1 MIDVAFKYLFGT
13 EKNKNLLKVL
23 LENVFDREI
32 EDISYDNTEQIG
44 ESLDARNAYFD
55 VLCRAKDGPDF
66 IVECQVR
73 PQEFFAERA
82 VFYASRTVANNAPK
96 GEWDYDFRSVYFLGL
111 INFPL
116 PDVIGKTEG
125 YFHSFSLRND
135 KTHALMTDKVRYA
148 FMEVATFNKRIE
160 ECQSFQDEFL
170 FYMKNLPT
178 FVEKPDTRHNQYFE
192 ELLHTAEYLN
202 MDMETQAMYE
212 KRLKEMRDIRNVEEY
227 ARRHTLAEG
236 IKQGI
241 AEGLEKGMA
250 EGLAKGHEK
259 GLAEGLERG
268 MEQGMEK
275 GLAEGISKVKE
286 ALKLLRDGYS
296 AEEVSEKTG
305 LSLEDVRS
313 LQ

>member
-1 MIDVAFKYLFGT
+1 
-13 EKNKNLLKVL
+13 
-23 LENVFDREI
+23 
-32 EDISYDNTEQIG
+32 
-44 ESLDARNAYFD
+44 
-55 VLCRAKDGPDF
+55 
-66 IVECQVR
+66 
-73 PQEFFAERA
+73 
-82 VFYASRTVANNAPK
+82 
-96 GEWDYDFRSVYFLGL
+96 
-111 INFPL
+111 
-116 PDVIGKTEG
+116 
-125 YFHSFSLRND
+125 
-135 KTHALMTDKVRYA
+135 
-148 FMEVATFNKRIE
+148 
-160 ECQSFQDEFL
+160 
-170 FYMKNLPT
+170 
-178 FVEKPDTRHNQYFE
+178 
-192 ELLHTAEYLN
+192 
-202 MDMETQAMYE
+202 MYE

-259 GLAEGLERG
+259 GLAEGLEKG

-286 ALKLLRDGYS
+286 ALKLLRDGFS

>member
-1 MIDVAFKYLFGT
+1 
-13 EKNKNLLKVL
+13 
-23 LENVFDREI
+23 
-32 EDISYDNTEQIG
+32 
-44 ESLDARNAYFD
+44 
-55 VLCRAKDGPDF
+55 
-66 IVECQVR
+66 
-73 PQEFFAERA
+73 
-82 VFYASRTVANNAPK
+82 
-96 GEWDYDFRSVYFLGL
+96 
-111 INFPL
+111 
-116 PDVIGKTEG
+116 
-125 YFHSFSLRND
+125 
-135 KTHALMTDKVRYA
+135 
-148 FMEVATFNKRIE
+148 
-160 ECQSFQDEFL
+160 
-170 FYMKNLPT
+170 MKNLPT

-268 MEQGMEK
+268 MEQGIEKGLAESLEKGMEQGMEK

-286 ALKLLRDGYS
+286 ALKLLRDGFS